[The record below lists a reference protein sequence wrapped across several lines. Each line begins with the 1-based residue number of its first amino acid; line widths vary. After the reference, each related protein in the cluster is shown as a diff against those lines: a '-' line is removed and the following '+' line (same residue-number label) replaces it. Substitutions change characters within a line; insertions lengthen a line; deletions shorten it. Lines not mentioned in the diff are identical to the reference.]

1 MSTPQGSL
9 SGFRDMLAEQM
20 IPRQA
25 MLEKIRAVY
34 ESYGFVPL
42 KTPALE
48 RFSILS
54 GKYGEEGDK
63 LMYKFEDQ
71 GGREVALRYDHTVPL
86 ARVVTQHRD
95 KLPMPYKRYTVG
107 EVWRGERPQAGRYRE
122 FTQFDADI
130 VGSQSSMAD
139 AEIIA
144 VTSDSMAAL
153 GADSLIRVNN
163 RRILD
168 ALVEAA
174 GITSPKDAHLFMAAI
189 DKVEKIGA
197 QKALEEISTEHG
209 QKAVALAADYLGVQ
223 GESMNK
229 LHALA
234 RLMSESEAMNEGIE
248 NLKTVFEL
256 LGAAGYSENQVVFD
270 QAIARGLDYYTG
282 IIFETSLKGAEGLGS
297 VCSGGRYDNLV
308 KDLGGPDLPAV
319 GTSIGVDR
327 LFDGLQLLGHLKPA
341 RTNTQVLVANFD
353 SNSVPEY
360 VQIAT
365 KLRRAGIPSEVYYEP
380 AKLGKQVGLADKLG
394 IPYVVLIGSDELDK
408 GVATIRSMDS
418 GQQVEVPVPEL
429 AENLQQMLAAAS

>member
-1 MSTPQGSL
+1 
-9 SGFRDMLAEQM
+9 MLAEQM
-20 IPRQA
+20 IPRQM
-25 MLEKIRAVY
+25 MLEKIRGIY

-48 RFSILS
+48 RFSTLS
-54 GKYGEEGDK
+54 GKYGEEGEK
-63 LMYKFEDQ
+63 LMYKFQDL
-71 GGREVALRYDHTVPL
+71 GGREVTLRYDLTVPL
-86 ARVVTQHRD
+86 ARVVGQYGSQ
-95 KLPMPYKRYTVG
+95 LPMPYKRYAMG

-130 VGSQSSMAD
+130 VGSQSPLAD

-144 VTSDSMAAL
+144 VTSDSMAVL
-153 GADSLIRVNN
+153 GADSLVRVNN

-174 GITSPKDAHLFMAAI
+174 GITSEKDAQSFIGAI

-197 QKALEEISTEHG
+197 QKVLEEISAKHG
-209 QKAVALAADYLGVQ
+209 EKAVALAADYLGVQ
-223 GESMNK
+223 GESLNK

-234 RLMSESEAMNEGIE
+234 KLVNDSEAMNEGVE
-248 NLKTVFEL
+248 NLKTVLEL
-256 LGAAGYSENQVVFD
+256 LSAAGYSENQVVFD

-308 KDLGGPDLPAV
+308 KDLGGPDMPAV

-327 LFDGLQLLGHLKPA
+327 LFDGLQLLGQLKPT

-360 VQIAT
+360 VHVAT
-365 KLRRAGIPSEVYYEP
+365 KLRRAGIASEVYYEP

-394 IPYVVLIGSDELDK
+394 IPYVVLIGSDEHDR
-408 GVATIRSMDS
+408 GAATIRSMDS
-418 GQQVEVPVPEL
+418 GEQVEVAVSDL
-429 AENLQQMLAAAS
+429 ADALQKMLTAQK

>member
-1 MSTPQGSL
+1 
-9 SGFRDMLAEQM
+9 MLAEQM

-25 MLEKIRAVY
+25 MLDTIRAVY
-34 ESYGFVPL
+34 ENYGFVPL

-48 RFSILS
+48 RFSTLS
-54 GKYGEEGDK
+54 GKYGEEGEK

-71 GGREVALRYDHTVPL
+71 GGREVALRYDLTVPL
-86 ARVVTQHRD
+86 ARVVGQYGSQ
-95 KLPMPYKRYTVG
+95 LPMPYKRYALG

-130 VGSQSSMAD
+130 VGSRSPLAD

-144 VTSDSMAAL
+144 VTSDSMMAL
-153 GADSLIRVNN
+153 GADSLIRINN

-168 ALVEAA
+168 ALVETA
-174 GITSPKDAHLFMAAI
+174 GITSEKDAHAFMGAI
-189 DKVEKIGA
+189 DKVEKVGA
-197 QKALEEISTEHG
+197 QKALEEISDKHG

-223 GESMNK
+223 GESVDK

-234 RLMSESEAMNEGIE
+234 KLMNDSKAMSEGVE
-248 NLKTVFEL
+248 NLKTVLEL
-256 LGAAGYSENQVVFD
+256 LTAAGYSENQVVFD

-327 LFDGLQLLGHLKPA
+327 LFDGLQLLGQLKPA
-341 RTNTQVLVANFD
+341 KTNTQVLIANFD
-353 SNSVPEY
+353 SNSVPQY

-380 AKLGKQVGLADKLG
+380 AKLGKQVGVADKLG
-394 IPYVVLIGSDELDK
+394 IPHVVLIGSDELDR
-408 GVATIRSMDS
+408 GVATIRTMDS
-418 GQQVEVPVPEL
+418 GQQVEVPVPDL
-429 AENLQQMLAAAS
+429 AETLQKMLAPDS